1 MKPKKIITI
10 QYSVLAI
17 LSFIVF
23 FLPFIKYELS
33 IPALHQTLDVISFN
47 GIRLLSAFFADPA
60 EYIKI
65 DELLPLFYDLKKYFS
80 GVCALCADSL
90 AGGVGNP
97 AFVPFEE
104 RENAMV
110 AGGFPVTV
118 NPKYG
123 RRMVWCKP
131 GIAGCDK

>member
-65 DELLPLFYDLKKYFS
+65 DELLPLFYDLK
-80 GVCALCADSL
+80 CADSL